1 MKSTYSYV
9 ILVCEL
15 NREMHILRK
24 SLSGG
29 EIDILNILLNF
40 QAHCRI
46 RRVTKILCLFGAF
59 LTIQK
64 FPEEIMP
71 IAHLQLP

>member
-46 RRVTKILCLFGAF
+46 RRVTKTCLFGAF

-71 IAHLQLP
+71 IAYLHLP

>member
-24 SLSGG
+24 SLSGC

-46 RRVTKILCLFGAF
+46 LRVTKTCLFGAF

-71 IAHLQLP
+71 IAHLHLP